1 MNRFRR
7 LIFIFAIATTST
19 TVLAQFNESG
29 ISAGFFDSSN
39 EKDINFS
46 EFHLPP
52 LAVLFENAKSSP
64 QIISLEKA
72 RQLAEAEVARQKR
85 HIFSYITGHA
95 SYSYGIGDMW
105 GNSSSAYSNTIYQ
118 YQGTKQA
125 YWSIGINLA
134 IPIEDILDL
143 TPSIKRKR
151 IEADQAVIQK
161 DIAYDQLKLQIASLF
176 VKITNNLVSLKTLG
190 EAAAAYQGAGALD
203 REDFENGNMDITAYA
218 GTKMQEST
226 QVSGYQSLQTE
237 ITTDILTLEILTHTP
252 IITNA
257 TTEITL
263 DKSLHKSAKEIAKE
277 NKATEK
283 RIKKLEK
290 EDKEKEISLEK
301 KLAKAEAQAAKADL
315 KAAKAAAKADLKAA
329 KAAKAAAKTAA
340 KAAKKQKK

>member
-7 LIFIFAIATTST
+7 LIFILDIATATAPA
-19 TVLAQFNESG
+19 LAQFDESG

-52 LAVLFENAKSSP
+52 LAVLFENAKTNP
-64 QIISLEKA
+64 QILTLEKA
-72 RQLAEAEVARQKR
+72 RQLAEMEVAKQKR
-85 HIFSYITGHA
+85 HIFSYLTGHA

-105 GNSSSAYSNTIYQ
+105 GNSQSAYSATIYQ
-118 YQGTKQA
+118 YQGTKNA
-125 YWSIGINLA
+125 YWNIGVGLA

-143 TPSIKRKR
+143 TAAIKRKR
-151 IEADQAVIQK
+151 IDVEQATIQK
-161 DIAYDQLKLQIASLF
+161 DIAYDQLKLQIAALF

-203 REDFENGNMDITAYA
+203 REDFENGNMDIAAYA
-218 GTKMQEST
+218 GTKRFESG
-226 QVSGYQSLQTE
+226 QVAGYQSLQTE
-237 ITTDILTLEILTHTP
+237 ITTDIITLEILTHTP

-263 DKSLHKSAKEIAKE
+263 DKSIHKTPKEQAKE
-277 NKATEK
+277 NKANEK
-283 RIKKLEK
+283 RIKMLEKEEKEKIKKLEK
-290 EDKEKEISLEK
+290 AE
-301 KLAKAEAQAAKADL
+301 AKAEKA
-315 KAAKAAAKADLKAA
+315 
-329 KAAKAAAKTAA
+329 AA

>member
-7 LIFIFAIATTST
+7 LIFILAIVTATTPA
-19 TVLAQFNESG
+19 LAQFNESG

-52 LAVLFENAKSSP
+52 LAVLFENAKTNP
-64 QIISLEKA
+64 QILTLEKA
-72 RQLAEAEVARQKR
+72 RQLAEMEVAKQKR
-85 HIFSYITGHA
+85 HIFSYLTGHA

-105 GNSSSAYSNTIYQ
+105 GNSQSAYSATIYQ
-118 YQGTKQA
+118 YQGSKSA
-125 YWSIGINLA
+125 YWNVGVGLA

-143 TPSIKRKR
+143 TAAVKRKR
-151 IEADQAVIQK
+151 IDVEKAVIDK
-161 DIAYDQLKLQIASLF
+161 DIAYDQLKLQIATLF

-190 EAAAAYQGAGALD
+190 EAAAAYQGAGALN
-203 REDFENGNMDITAYA
+203 REDFENGNLDIAAYA
-218 GTKMQEST
+218 DTKRFESG
-226 QVSGYQSLQTE
+226 QVAGYQQLQTE

-263 DKSLHKSAKEIAKE
+263 DKSISKTPKEQAKE
-277 NKATEK
+277 NKVNEK
-283 RIKKLEK
+283 RIKALEKEEKAKIKKLEK
-290 EDKEKEISLEK
+290 AET
-301 KLAKAEAQAAKADL
+301 KAEKA
-315 KAAKAAAKADLKAA
+315 
-329 KAAKAAAKTAA
+329 AA

>member
-1 MNRFRR
+1 MNRLRR
-7 LIFIFAIATTST
+7 LIFIFAAAITST
-19 TVLAQFNESG
+19 TALAQFNESG

-52 LAVLFENAKSSP
+52 LAVLFENAKSTP
-64 QIISLEKA
+64 QILTLEKA
-72 RQLAEAEVARQKR
+72 RQLAEAEVAKQKR
-85 HIFSYITGHA
+85 HIFSYLTGHA

-105 GNSSSAYSNTIYQ
+105 GNNSSAYSATIYQ
-118 YQGTKQA
+118 YQGTKSA
-125 YWSIGINLA
+125 YWNIGIGLA
-134 IPIEDILDL
+134 IPVEDILDL
-143 TPSIKRKR
+143 TAAVKRKR
-151 IEADQAVIQK
+151 MEVEQAAIQK

-203 REDFENGNMDITAYA
+203 REDFENGNMDITSYA
-218 GTKMQEST
+218 STKMYESG

-263 DKSLHKSAKEIAKE
+263 DKSIRKSTKEIAKE
-277 NKATEK
+277 NKAAEK

-301 KLAKAEAQAAKADL
+301 KLAKAEALAAKADL
-315 KAAKAAAKADLKAA
+315 KAAKAEAK
-329 KAAKAAAKTAA
+329 AAKTAA

>member
-1 MNRFRR
+1 MNIFRR
-7 LIFIFAIATTST
+7 LIFIFAIASTSAT
-19 TVLAQFNESG
+19 ALAQFNESG

-52 LAVLFENAKSSP
+52 LAVLFENAKTSP
-64 QIISLEKA
+64 QILSLEKA
-72 RQLAEAEVARQKR
+72 RQLAEAEVAKQKR
-85 HIFSYITGHA
+85 HIFSYVTGHA

-105 GNSSSAYSNTIYQ
+105 GNSSSAYSQTIYQ
-118 YQGTKQA
+118 YQGSKQA
-125 YWSIGINLA
+125 YWNIGINLA
-134 IPIEDILDL
+134 VPVEDILDL
-143 TPSIKRKR
+143 TSSIKRKR

-161 DIAYDQLKLQIASLF
+161 DLAYDQLKLQIASLF

-263 DKSLHKSAKEIAKE
+263 DKSLSKSAKEIAKE

-283 RIKKLEK
+283 RIKRLNK
-290 EDKEKEISLEK
+290 EDKQKEIQLEK
-301 KLAKAEAQAAKADL
+301 KLQKAEAQAARADF
-315 KAAKAAAKADLKAA
+315 KAAKAKAKAEKA
-329 KAAKAAAKTAA
+329 AA
-340 KAAKKQKK
+340 KAAKKQRKQK